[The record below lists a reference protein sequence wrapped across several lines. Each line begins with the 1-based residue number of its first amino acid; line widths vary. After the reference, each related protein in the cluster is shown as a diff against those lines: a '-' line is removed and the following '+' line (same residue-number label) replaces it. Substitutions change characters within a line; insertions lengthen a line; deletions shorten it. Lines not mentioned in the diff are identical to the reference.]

1 MSLGYTPQVEVYG
14 ANADLI
20 NARLIDWERVDAA
33 GIESDRLHLTV
44 DMKGLEDS
52 LPSFGGNIGI
62 RVGYKES
69 GLVDR
74 GEYKVTRRTPHLF
87 PPRMLIIA
95 TAAPFKVADE
105 TEFKARRSAS
115 YGPTTLGAI
124 FRQLASRHGF
134 SPRVSPELDSLE
146 VAHLDQS
153 NETDMAF
160 LTRIARQYDAVAK
173 PINELYV
180 LARRGQVKTLSGK
193 TLEPVTLSV
202 TTNNRP
208 DDASFINASVDDDA
222 RVKFKGCRTVWW
234 DGESGKECIVETG
247 GAPFERVR
255 QRHPDEASAKAAGEG
270 RLRQLER
277 EALKVRID
285 APGNPAF
292 EAEGLVVLDGSWPA
306 YMRGSWSVDR
316 VTESGS
322 RQQSYRAVIEA
333 SLPAS

>member
-1 MSLGYTPQVEVYG
+1 MSLGYTPQVQVYG
-14 ANADLI
+14 SNAALI
-20 NARLIDWERVDAA
+20 NARLIDWEYVDAA

-44 DMKGLEDS
+44 DMTGMDGL
-52 LPSFGGNIGI
+52 PTFGGNIGI

-74 GEYKVTRRTPHLF
+74 GEFIVTERTPHLF
-87 PPRMLIIA
+87 PPRLLIVA

-105 TEFKARRSAS
+105 TEFKARHSAS
-115 YGPTTLGAI
+115 FGPTTLGAV
-124 FRQLASRHGF
+124 FRQLTSRHGF
-134 SPRVSPELDSLE
+134 SPRVAPELDA
-146 VAHLDQS
+146 VQIPHVDQS

-160 LTRIARQYDAVAK
+160 LTRLARQYDAVAK
-173 PINELYV
+173 PVNELYV
-180 LARRGQVKTLSGK
+180 LARRGQVKSLSGK

-208 DDASFINASVDDDA
+208 GDSSFINASLDDKA

-234 DGESGKECIVETG
+234 DGEAGKECIVETG
-247 GAPFERVR
+247 AAPFEKIR
-255 QRHPDEASAKAAGEG
+255 QRHPDEAQAKTAGEA
-270 RLRQLER
+270 RLRKLER
-277 EALKVRID
+277 EAMKIRID

-292 EAEGLVVLDGSWPA
+292 QAEGLVVLDASWPS
-306 YMRGSWSVDR
+306 YMVGSWSIDR

-333 SLPAS
+333 SQPAAK

>member
-1 MSLGYTPQVEVYG
+1 MSLGFTPQVEVYG
-14 ANADLI
+14 SNADLI

-44 DMKGLEDS
+44 DMTDLDGL
-52 LPSFGGNIGI
+52 PTFGGNIGI

-74 GEYKVTRRTPHLF
+74 GEYVVTRRTPHLF
-87 PPRMLIIA
+87 PPRLLIVA

-124 FRQLASRHGF
+124 FRQLAGRHGF
-134 SPRVSPELDSLE
+134 SPRVAPELDALE

-173 PINELYV
+173 PVNELYV
-180 LARRGQVKTLSGK
+180 LARRGQVKSLSGK
-193 TLEPVTLSV
+193 ALAPVTLSV
-202 TTNNRP
+202 TTNNSP
-208 DDASFINASVDDDA
+208 DDASFINATLDEDA
-222 RVKFKGCRTVWW
+222 RIKFKGCRTVWW

-247 GAPFERVR
+247 SAPFEKIR
-255 QRHPDEASAKAAGEG
+255 QRHPDEAQAKAAGEG
-270 RLRQLER
+270 RLRKLER

-292 EAEGLVVLDGSWPA
+292 EAEGLVVLDGSWPS
-306 YMRGSWSVDR
+306 YMTGSWSVDR

-322 RQQSYRAVIEA
+322 RQQSYRAVLEA
-333 SLPAS
+333 SLPAG